1 MRIMRNSEWYDRMNI
16 IDFLAQH
23 CRSHRVGPML
33 KRQSTRERLNST
45 GLSFT
50 EFAYSTL
57 QVRNLFD
64 SFVKELSW
72 QAYDWLHL
80 YREHQCIAQIGG
92 ADQLANIDSGFHL
105 IKRTAESE
113 RNILSRSA

>member
-1 MRIMRNSEWYDRMNI
+1 MRNSEWYDRINV

-23 CRSHRVGPML
+23 CRLHRVGPML

-50 EFAYSTL
+50 EFAYPTL
-57 QVRNLFD
+57 QVCGFFNSL
-64 SFVKELSW
+64 VKELYR

-80 YREHQCIAQIGG
+80 YREHQCIAQVGG
-92 ADQLANIDSGFHL
+92 VDQLANIDSGFHL
-105 IKRTAESE
+105 IKKTTESK
-113 RNILSRSA
+113 